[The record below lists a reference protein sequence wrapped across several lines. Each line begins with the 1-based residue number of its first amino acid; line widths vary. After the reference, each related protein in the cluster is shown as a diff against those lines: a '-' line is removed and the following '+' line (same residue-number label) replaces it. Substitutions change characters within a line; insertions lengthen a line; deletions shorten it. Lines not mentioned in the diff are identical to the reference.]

1 MKHHAVRMFVLVVVN
16 LYTSIKITFFLCIM
30 TLGLLLASIS
40 VSYKVPQIL
49 NLYHSGDTSNI
60 NPFMAL
66 FQCTYSYLYFLYVL
80 HLDNMP
86 LLCLASISLLQSV
99 AIVSL
104 YEYYSQQIAAFI
116 NLRRRVH
123 RS

>member
-1 MKHHAVRMFVLVVVN
+1 
-16 LYTSIKITFFLCIM
+16 M

-40 VSYKVPQIL
+40 ISYKVPQIL
-49 NLYHSGDTSNI
+49 NLYYSGDTSKI

-66 FQCTYSYLYFLYVL
+66 FQCAYSYLYFLYVL
-80 HLDNMP
+80 NLDNMP
-86 LLCLASISLLQSV
+86 LLCLASMSLLQS
-99 AIVSL
+99 IVIVTL
-104 YEYYSQQIAAFI
+104 YEYYSEQIATFI